1 LSARIGLTRWRRA
14 ALLAGALLLAAA
26 VLVVGREVWAR
37 SVAFVPPNVVLI
49 VADDMRF
56 DAVWAMPTVQQFAE
70 RGITFTRAFVTTP
83 LCCPSRASILTGQ
96 YARSHGVRA
105 NEPPLGGIGR
115 FDERSTLATWLQ
127 AAGVRTGL
135 VGRHLNGYRAL
146 SVPPG
151 WEFWFAILQQGED
164 NGLYHHYYVNYN
176 GEDEFYG
183 SSSEH
188 YSTRVL
194 GRRALQM
201 LREEPSR
208 PFMLMLTPRAPHAPA
223 TPDRRDAGSL
233 RDLQLPWPPSFD
245 ESDVSDK
252 PSLVRALPPLS
263 PAERERITGLRR
275 RQLESLR
282 GLDREIASIVEA
294 LRSDG
299 RLARTWIIFT
309 SDNGLAMGE
318 HRLHAG
324 KTCAYE
330 ECVRVPMV
338 IMPPGGL
345 NVPRIEERLVANID
359 LAPTVAEIMGI
370 TPGGPVDGRSLLPLL
385 NHPSPSWRDGIV
397 LEQWQVEP
405 RGRAAESE
413 AFVAL
418 RTEDRKYIR
427 YETGE
432 EELYD
437 ETADPYELSNLA
449 GDPARAGE
457 KANLSARLAE
467 LLEAPVGQQPPP

>member
-1 LSARIGLTRWRRA
+1 MSARIGLTRWRRA

-56 DAVWAMPTVQQFAE
+56 DAVWGNADGPAICRARYTVHPCIRDDPALLPE
-70 RGITFTRAFVTTP
+70 SGEY
-83 LCCPSRASILTGQ
+83 SDGQ

-105 NEPPLGGIGR
+105 NEPPPGGIGR

-151 WEFWFAILQQGED
+151 WDFWFAILQQGED
-164 NGLYHHYYVNYN
+164 NGLYHHYYVNHN

-208 PFMLMLTPRAPHAPA
+208 PFMLMLTPRAPHAPGDA
-223 TPDRRDAGSL
+223 DRRDAESPNLQPLL
-233 RDLQLPWPPSFD
+233 RPFD

-309 SDNGLAMGE
+309 SDNGQAMGE
-318 HRLHAG
+318 HRLHDG

-330 ECVRVPMV
+330 ECVRVLMV

-359 LAPTVAEIMGI
+359 LAPTARRPWVSRPAVWPTAVAC
-370 TPGGPVDGRSLLPLL
+370 
-385 NHPSPSWRDGIV
+385 
-397 LEQWQVEP
+397 P
-405 RGRAAESE
+405 RC
-413 AFVAL
+413 
-418 RTEDRKYIR
+418 
-427 YETGE
+427 
-432 EELYD
+432 
-437 ETADPYELSNLA
+437 
-449 GDPARAGE
+449 
-457 KANLSARLAE
+457 
-467 LLEAPVGQQPPP
+467 